1 MISANTIPLSGA
13 ISLGLST
20 TVQPAAIAGA
30 TLQAIWF
37 IGQFQGVIR
46 PATPI
51 ASLHDQGGAALL
63 LEAKLSSAVMVASI
77 WPSPDLPGPI
87 AP

>member
-1 MISANTIPLSGA
+1 MISANTIPLNGA

-51 ASLHDQGGAALL
+51 ASLTINV
-63 LEAKLSSAVMVASI
+63 EPRCSSNAKLSSAVMVASRC
-77 WPSPDLPGPI
+77 PRP
-87 AP
+87 